1 MKIFD
6 LFGSIYVNTDEA
18 EKSLAKTENKFEKV
32 GNKVSKF
39 GEGVSKV
46 GNKLTATVTAPIMGI
61 GTAAV
66 AGALS
71 FEDAMA
77 KVSTIADTTE
87 VPLDKLKKSILDLSN
102 ETGIA
107 SSEIADNVYNA
118 ISAGQ
123 STGDAVNF
131 VQNATRLATA
141 GFAESAD
148 TLDVLSTI
156 MNAYGLEAK
165 EVGNVSDMLIQ
176 TQNKGKTTVSELA
189 SSMGKVIPTAN
200 AYGVSL
206 DQLCT
211 SYALMTSNGIATAE
225 STTYLNSMINE
236 LGKSGTKASKVITE
250 KTGKSF
256 AELIQEGKSL
266 GDVLGIMQEYADET
280 GVSMGD
286 LWGSAEAGKAALVLV
301 KDGVDGF
308 NSSLKEM
315 GEAAKDG
322 ATTQESFEKMET
334 TSFELKKALNQLKN
348 TAIDLGGAILKNL
361 MPYIEKGAEKVK
373 QFSDW
378 FSGLDDKQK
387 DMIVKIGLLVAAVG
401 PVLSI
406 VGKVMTVGGG
416 LISGAGKL
424 STAISGISSATGLL
438 SGGMKLLPMLFNPV
452 TPAIGLVVAA
462 GVVLVKN
469 WDSIKEAAG
478 LLKERIGEH
487 WDNLKEKTSEAF
499 GNIKESIT
507 NAIDESGTKERL
519 DAIRLAYEEN
529 GRGIAGII
537 AAQQEAQK
545 QIWGAGYDAINALT
559 SGKLEEIRLKFEE
572 KMGNA
577 KDTVFWAIEKIKGF
591 FNFEWKLPDIKLPH
605 FSMDGSFSLNPPS
618 VPKLSVDWYA
628 KAMNSPMIMTKPT
641 AFGINEDGEV
651 MAGGETGSEV
661 VSGTDTLMGMIRR
674 AVSEAHGMSKD
685 ELYSVIVTAVAYVLQ
700 NYGMQL
706 LIGLDMDKD
715 ELFKDIVLKNNEF
728 KKMHGGKSAL
738 SDTVY
743 A

>member
-6 LFGSIYVNTDEA
+6 LFGSIHVDTEQA
-18 EKSLAKTENKFEKV
+18 EKSLAKTESGFEKV
-32 GNKVSKF
+32 GNKVAKV
-39 GEGVSKV
+39 GGNVSKV
-46 GNKLTATVTAPIMGI
+46 GQKLSAAVTAPIMGI

-66 AGALS
+66 AGALN

-87 VPLDKLKKSILDLSN
+87 VPLEDLKKSILDLSN

-156 MNAYGLEAK
+156 LNAYGLEAT

-211 SYALMTSNGIATAE
+211 SYAIMTANGIATAE
-225 STTYLNSMINE
+225 TTTYLNSMINE
-236 LGKSGTKASKVITE
+236 LGKSGTSASKVIEE

-256 AELIQEGKSL
+256 AELISEGKSL

-280 GVSMGD
+280 GASMGD
-286 LWGSAEAGKAALVLV
+286 LWGSAEAGKAALVLL
-301 KDGVDGF
+301 KDGADGF
-308 NSSLKEM
+308 NSSLKDM
-315 GEAAKDG
+315 NNAAKDG

-334 TSFELKKALNQLKN
+334 TSFELKKALNELKN
-348 TAIDLGGAILKNL
+348 TAIDLGGSILKNL
-361 MPYIEKGAEKVK
+361 MPYIEKGTEKVK
-373 QFSDW
+373 EFSEW
-378 FSGLDDKQK
+378 FAGLDDKQK
-387 DMIVKIGLLVAAVG
+387 DMIVKIGLIVAAAG

-406 VGKVMTVGGG
+406 VGKTITVGGK
-416 LISGAGKL
+416 LISGAGKV
-424 STAISGISSATGLL
+424 TKAIGGISKAAGLL
-438 SGGMKLLPMLFNPV
+438 KTIPALFNPI
-452 TPAIGLVVAA
+452 TLAIGLVVAA
-462 GVVLVKN
+462 GVVLYKN

-487 WDNLKEKTSEAF
+487 WDNIKEKTSETFDKVKEKMSDFADETQINERF
-499 GNIKESIT
+499 GAIKQ
-507 NAIDESGTKERL
+507 
-519 DAIRLAYEEN
+519 AYEDN
-529 GRGIAGII
+529 GGGILGGV
-537 AAQQEAQK
+537 AAYQETQRQAW
-545 QIWGAGYDAINALT
+545 IAGYDALNALT
-559 SGKLEEIRLKFEE
+559 GGKLDEIKLKIEE
-572 KMGNA
+572 KIGAARDFVKGEIDN
-577 KDTVFWAIEKIKGF
+577 IKGF
-591 FNFEWKLPDIKLPH
+591 FNFEWNLPSIKLPH
-605 FSMDGSFSLNPPS
+605 FSMLGSFSLNPPS
-618 VPKLSVDWYA
+618 VPDIDVKWYA
-628 KAMNSPMIMTKPT
+628 KAMNQPVIMDKPT
-641 AFGINEDGEV
+641 AFGINRAGQIL
-651 MAGGETGSEV
+651 AGGETGSEV
-661 VSGTDTLMGMIRR
+661 VSGTDTLMGMIKEATAGNGSQEIYK
-674 AVSEAHGMSKD
+674 AVVEAM
-685 ELYSVIVTAVAYVLQ
+685 IYVFQ
-700 NYGMQL
+700 NYGLQL
-706 LIGLDMDKD
+706 ILEMDAD
-715 ELFKDIVLKNNEF
+715 SDALFRKITVKNNEF

-738 SDTVY
+738 

>member
-6 LFGSIYVNTDEA
+6 LFGSIRVDTEQA
-18 EKSLAKTENKFEKV
+18 EKSLAKTESGFEKV
-32 GNKVSKF
+32 GNKVAKV
-39 GEGVSKV
+39 GGNVSKV
-46 GNKLTATVTAPIMGI
+46 GQKLSAVVTAPIMGI

-66 AGALS
+66 AGALN

-87 VPLDKLKKSILDLSN
+87 VPLEDLKKSILDLSN

-156 MNAYGLEAK
+156 LNAYGLEAT

-211 SYALMTSNGIATAE
+211 SYAIMTANGIATAE
-225 STTYLNSMINE
+225 TTTYLNSMINE
-236 LGKSGTKASKVITE
+236 LGKSGTSASKVIEE

-256 AELIQEGKSL
+256 AELISEGKSL

-280 GVSMGD
+280 GASMGD
-286 LWGSAEAGKAALVLV
+286 LWGSAEAGKAALVLL
-301 KDGVDGF
+301 KDGADGF
-308 NSSLKEM
+308 NSSLKDM
-315 GEAAKDG
+315 NNAAKDG

-334 TSFELKKALNQLKN
+334 TSFELKKALNELKN
-348 TAIDLGGAILKNL
+348 TAIDLGGSILKNL

-373 QFSDW
+373 EFSEW
-378 FSGLDDKQK
+378 FAGLDDKQK
-387 DMIVKIGLLVAAVG
+387 DMIVKIGLIVAAVG

-406 VGKVMTVGGG
+406 VGKTITVGGK
-416 LISGAGKL
+416 LISGAGKV
-424 STAISGISSATGLL
+424 TKAIGGISKAAGLLKTGLHI
-438 SGGMKLLPMLFNPV
+438 LPALFNPV
-452 TPAIGLVVAA
+452 TLVIGLVVAA
-462 GVVLVKN
+462 GILLYKN
-469 WDSIKEAAG
+469 WDKIKEKAG
-478 LLKERIGEH
+478 ELKDKVKEH
-487 WDNLKEKTSEAF
+487 WDNIKEKTSETFDKVKEKMSDFADETQINERF
-499 GNIKESIT
+499 GAIKQ
-507 NAIDESGTKERL
+507 
-519 DAIRLAYEEN
+519 AYEDN
-529 GRGIAGII
+529 GGGILGVV
-537 AAQQEAQK
+537 AAYQETQRQAW
-545 QIWGAGYDAINALT
+545 IAGYDALNALT
-559 SGKLEEIRLKFEE
+559 GGKLDEIKLKIEE
-572 KMGNA
+572 KIGA
-577 KDTVFWAIEKIKGF
+577 ARDFVKGAIDNIKGF
-591 FNFEWKLPDIKLPH
+591 FNFEWNLPSIKLPH
-605 FSMDGSFSLNPPS
+605 FSMLGSFSLNPPS
-618 VPKLSVDWYA
+618 VPKLDVDWYA
-628 KAMNSPMIMTKPT
+628 KAMNAPMIMNKPT
-641 AFGINEDGEV
+641 AFGVNKDGQV

-661 VSGTDTLMGMIRR
+661 VSGTDTLMGMIKEATAGNGSQEIYK
-674 AVSEAHGMSKD
+674 AVVEAM
-685 ELYSVIVTAVAYVLQ
+685 IYVFQ
-700 NYGMQL
+700 NYGLQL
-706 LIGLDMDKD
+706 ILEMDAD
-715 ELFKDIVLKNNEF
+715 SDALFRKITVKNNEF

-738 SDTVY
+738 

>member
-6 LFGSIYVNTDEA
+6 LFGSIRVDTEQA
-18 EKSLAKTENKFEKV
+18 EKSLAKTESGFEKV
-32 GNKVSKF
+32 GNKVAKV
-39 GEGVSKV
+39 GGNVSKV
-46 GNKLTATVTAPIMGI
+46 GQKLSAAVTAPIMGI

-66 AGALS
+66 AGALN

-87 VPLDKLKKSILDLSN
+87 VPLEDLKKSILDLSN

-156 MNAYGLEAK
+156 LNAYGLEAT

-211 SYALMTSNGIATAE
+211 SYAIMTANGIATAE
-225 STTYLNSMINE
+225 TTTYLNSMINE
-236 LGKSGTKASKVITE
+236 LGKSGTSASKVIEE

-256 AELIQEGKSL
+256 AELISEGKSL

-280 GVSMGD
+280 GASMGD
-286 LWGSAEAGKAALVLV
+286 LWGSAEAGKAALVLL
-301 KDGVDGF
+301 KDGADGF
-308 NSSLKEM
+308 NSSLKDM
-315 GEAAKDG
+315 NNAAKDG

-334 TSFELKKALNQLKN
+334 TSFELKKALNELKN
-348 TAIDLGGAILKNL
+348 TAIDLGGSILKNL
-361 MPYIEKGAEKVK
+361 MPYIEKGTEKVK
-373 QFSDW
+373 EFSEW
-378 FSGLDDKQK
+378 FAGLDDKQK
-387 DMIVKIGLLVAAVG
+387 DMIVKIGLIVAAAG

-406 VGKVMTVGGG
+406 VGKTITVGGK
-416 LISGAGKL
+416 LISGAGKV
-424 STAISGISSATGLL
+424 TKAIGGISKAAGLLKTGLHI
-438 SGGMKLLPMLFNPV
+438 LPALFNPI
-452 TPAIGLVVAA
+452 TLAIGLVVAA
-462 GVVLVKN
+462 GVVLYKN

-487 WDNLKEKTSEAF
+487 WDNIKEKTSETFDKVKEKMSDFADETQINERF
-499 GNIKESIT
+499 GAIKQ
-507 NAIDESGTKERL
+507 
-519 DAIRLAYEEN
+519 AYEDN
-529 GRGIAGII
+529 GGGILGVV
-537 AAQQEAQK
+537 AAYQETQRQAW
-545 QIWGAGYDAINALT
+545 IAGYDALNALT
-559 SGKLEEIRLKFEE
+559 GGKLDEIKLKIEE
-572 KMGNA
+572 KIGA
-577 KDTVFWAIEKIKGF
+577 ARDIVKGAIDNIKGF
-591 FNFEWKLPDIKLPH
+591 FNFEWNLPSIKLPH
-605 FSMDGSFSLNPPS
+605 FSMLGSFSLNPPS
-618 VPKLSVDWYA
+618 VPDIDVKWYA
-628 KAMNSPMIMTKPT
+628 KAMNQPVIMDKPT
-641 AFGINEDGEV
+641 AFGINRAGQIL
-651 MAGGETGSEV
+651 AGGETGSEV
-661 VSGTDTLMGMIRR
+661 VSGTDTLMGMIKEATAGNGSQEIYK
-674 AVSEAHGMSKD
+674 AVVEAM
-685 ELYSVIVTAVAYVLQ
+685 IYVFQ
-700 NYGMQL
+700 NYGLQL
-706 LIGLDMDKD
+706 ILEMDAD
-715 ELFKDIVLKNNEF
+715 SDALFRKITVKNNEF

-738 SDTVY
+738 

>member
-6 LFGSIYVNTDEA
+6 LFGSIHVDTEQA
-18 EKSLAKTENKFEKV
+18 EKSLAKTESGFEKV
-32 GNKVSKF
+32 GNKVAKV
-39 GEGVSKV
+39 GGNVSKV
-46 GNKLTATVTAPIMGI
+46 GQKLSAAVTAPIMGI

-66 AGALS
+66 AGALN

-87 VPLDKLKKSILDLSN
+87 VPLEDLKKSILDLSN

-156 MNAYGLEAK
+156 LNAYGLEAT

-211 SYALMTSNGIATAE
+211 SYAIMTANGIATAE
-225 STTYLNSMINE
+225 TTTYLNSMINE
-236 LGKSGTKASKVITE
+236 LGKSGTSASKVIEE

-256 AELIQEGKSL
+256 GELISEGKSL

-280 GVSMGD
+280 GASMGD
-286 LWGSAEAGKAALVLV
+286 LWGSAEAGKAALVLL
-301 KDGVDGF
+301 KDGADGF
-308 NSSLKEM
+308 NSSLKDM
-315 GEAAKDG
+315 NNAAKDG

-334 TSFELKKALNQLKN
+334 TSFELKKALNELKN
-348 TAIDLGGAILKNL
+348 TAIDLGGSILKNL

-373 QFSDW
+373 EFSEW
-378 FSGLDDKQK
+378 FAGLDDKQK
-387 DMIVKIGLLVAAVG
+387 DMIVKIGLIVAAVG

-406 VGKVMTVGGG
+406 VGKTITVGGK
-416 LISGAGKL
+416 LISGAGKV
-424 STAISGISSATGLL
+424 TKAIGGISKAASLLKTGV
-438 SGGMKLLPMLFNPV
+438 SILPYLFNPV
-452 TPAIGLVVAA
+452 TLAIGLVVAA
-462 GVVLVKN
+462 GVVLYKN

-487 WDNLKEKTSEAF
+487 WDNIKEKTSETFDKVKEKMSDFADETQVNERF
-499 GNIKESIT
+499 GAIKQ
-507 NAIDESGTKERL
+507 
-519 DAIRLAYEEN
+519 AYEDN
-529 GRGIAGII
+529 GGGILGVV
-537 AAQQEAQK
+537 AAYQETQRQAW
-545 QIWGAGYDAINALT
+545 IAGYDALNALT
-559 SGKLEEIRLKFEE
+559 GGKLDEIKFKIEE
-572 KMGNA
+572 KIGA
-577 KDTVFWAIEKIKGF
+577 ARDFVKGAIDNIKGF
-591 FNFEWKLPDIKLPH
+591 FNFEWNLPHIKLPH
-605 FSMDGSFSLNPPS
+605 FSMLGSFSLNPPS
-618 VPKLSVDWYA
+618 VPKLDVDWYA
-628 KAMNSPMIMTKPT
+628 KAMNAPMIMNKPT
-641 AFGINEDGEV
+641 AFGVNKDGQV

-661 VSGTDTLMGMIRR
+661 VSGTDTLMGMIKEATAGNGSQEIYK
-674 AVSEAHGMSKD
+674 AVVEAM
-685 ELYSVIVTAVAYVLQ
+685 IYVFQ
-700 NYGMQL
+700 NYGLQL
-706 LIGLDMDKD
+706 ILEMDAD
-715 ELFKDIVLKNNEF
+715 SDALFRKITVKNNEF

-738 SDTVY
+738 

>member
-6 LFGSIYVNTDEA
+6 LFGSIHVDTEQA
-18 EKSLAKTENKFEKV
+18 EKSLAKTESGFEKV
-32 GNKVSKF
+32 GNKVAKV
-39 GEGVSKV
+39 GGNVSKV
-46 GNKLTATVTAPIMGI
+46 GQKLSAAVTAPIMGI

-66 AGALS
+66 AGALN

-87 VPLDKLKKSILDLSN
+87 VPLEDLKKSILDLSN

-156 MNAYGLEAK
+156 LNAYGLEAT

-211 SYALMTSNGIATAE
+211 SYAIMTANGIATAE
-225 STTYLNSMINE
+225 TTTYLNSMINE
-236 LGKSGTKASKVITE
+236 LGKSGTSASKVIEE

-256 AELIQEGKSL
+256 AELISEGKSL

-280 GVSMGD
+280 GASMGD
-286 LWGSAEAGKAALVLV
+286 LWGSAEAGKAALVLL
-301 KDGVDGF
+301 KDGADGF
-308 NSSLKEM
+308 NSSLKDM
-315 GEAAKDG
+315 NNAAKDG

-334 TSFELKKALNQLKN
+334 TSFELKKALNELKN
-348 TAIDLGGAILKNL
+348 TAIDLGGSILKNL
-361 MPYIEKGAEKVK
+361 MPYIEKGTEKVK
-373 QFSDW
+373 EFSEW
-378 FSGLDDKQK
+378 FAGLDDKQK
-387 DMIVKIGLLVAAVG
+387 DMIVKIGLIVAAAG

-406 VGKVMTVGGG
+406 VGKTITVGGK
-416 LISGAGKL
+416 LISGAGKV
-424 STAISGISSATGLL
+424 TKAIGGISKAAGLL
-438 SGGMKLLPMLFNPV
+438 KTIPALFNPI
-452 TPAIGLVVAA
+452 TLAIGLVVAA
-462 GVVLVKN
+462 GVVLYKN

-487 WDNLKEKTSEAF
+487 WDNIKEKTSETFDKVKEKMSDFADETQINERF
-499 GNIKESIT
+499 GAIKQ
-507 NAIDESGTKERL
+507 
-519 DAIRLAYEEN
+519 AYEDN
-529 GRGIAGII
+529 GGGILGVV
-537 AAQQEAQK
+537 AAYQETQRQAW
-545 QIWGAGYDAINALT
+545 IAGYDALNALT
-559 SGKLEEIRLKFEE
+559 GGKLDEIKLKIEE
-572 KMGNA
+572 KIGAARDFVKGEIDN
-577 KDTVFWAIEKIKGF
+577 IKGF
-591 FNFEWKLPDIKLPH
+591 FNFEWNLPSIKLPH
-605 FSMDGSFSLNPPS
+605 FSMLGSFSLNPPS
-618 VPKLSVDWYA
+618 VPDIDVKWYA
-628 KAMNSPMIMTKPT
+628 KAMNQPVIMDKPT
-641 AFGINEDGEV
+641 AFGINRAGQIL
-651 MAGGETGSEV
+651 AGGETGSEV
-661 VSGTDTLMGMIRR
+661 VSGTDTLMGMIKEATAGNGSQEIYK
-674 AVSEAHGMSKD
+674 AVVEAM
-685 ELYSVIVTAVAYVLQ
+685 IYVFQ
-700 NYGMQL
+700 NYGLQL
-706 LIGLDMDKD
+706 ILEMDAD
-715 ELFKDIVLKNNEF
+715 SDALFRKITVKNNEF

-738 SDTVY
+738 